1 MTALRTPHVR
11 GRWGEIQLKRV
22 VELAGM
28 LPYCDFEEQV
38 TATTED
44 GRLRP
49 DMMVRLPGGKNV
61 IVDAKV
67 PLAAYLDA
75 CEATDEDER
84 ARHLESHARQV
95 REHMAKLSA
104 KSYWQQFGDTPD
116 FVVMFLPDEGFFR
129 AAWEQDPSL
138 VEAGVRSR
146 VHVASPTTLIV
157 LLQSIAYGWQQE
169 SVAEGAREIQ
179 ALGRE
184 LYERVGDRGRA
195 PDQDGEQ
202 PQGRRR
208 CVQRDGRLAREALL
222 PTARKLDAFVVS
234 DKELPEL
241 TPVVEQPQPSRRRSS
256 ASSCARSTR
265 RSGEKRLPDPL
276 QVAVACSAKAQD
288 RADALDRVEVAVLD
302 SEHLASVREREP
314 HGQVEPVVASL
325 HRRPVERARRGV
337 ERRSAAGRA
346 AERILLDAPAKSSSS
361 TRPSEAAS
369 SVSAQ
374 PEAPRAP
381 LPVSSR
387 QRSTASLP
395 RPARPARATAS
406 RSRDRRPSRAS
417 GRSSSR

>member
-1 MTALRTPHVR
+1 MVVFALFLGLALGAFAAWIIASRLRATAETRLTDARAELAATRAELDVERRSFDEKVVTAVRAASADAYQANSSAFLEIAESKLTGYVRPLKESLAKVEGQVQTLELARERSQGALREQLMQLSERTASLVTALRTPHVR

-28 LPYCDFEEQV
+28 LPYCDFDEQV
-38 TATTED
+38 TASTDD

-49 DMMVRLPGGKNV
+49 DMKVRLPGGKNV

-75 CEATDEDER
+75 CEATDEDDR

-95 REHMAKLSA
+95 RDHMAKLSG

-169 SVAEGAREIQ
+169 SVAEDAREIH

-184 LYERVGDRGRA
+184 LYERVAIVGGHLTKIGNSLKGAVGAFNETVGSLEKRF
-195 PDQDGEQ
+195 
-202 PQGRRR
+202 
-208 CVQRDGRLAREALL
+208 L
-222 PTARKLDAFVVS
+222 PTARKLEGLVVS

-241 TPVVEQPQPSRRRSS
+241 APVVEQPQALQAPEL
-256 ASSCARSTR
+256 
-265 RSGEKRLPDPL
+265 GEQL
-276 QVAVACSAKAQD
+276 
-288 RADALDRVEVAVLD
+288 RAIDAA
-302 SEHLASVREREP
+302 
-314 HGQVEPVVASL
+314 
-325 HRRPVERARRGV
+325 
-337 ERRSAAGRA
+337 
-346 AERILLDAPAKSSSS
+346 
-361 TRPSEAAS
+361 
-369 SVSAQ
+369 
-374 PEAPRAP
+374 
-381 LPVSSR
+381 
-387 QRSTASLP
+387 
-395 RPARPARATAS
+395 
-406 RSRDRRPSRAS
+406 
-417 GRSSSR
+417 

>member
-1 MTALRTPHVR
+1 MVVFALFLGLALGAFAAWIIASRLRATAETRLTDARAELAATRAELDVERRSFDEKVVTAVRAASADAYQANSSAFLEIAESKLTGYVRPLKESLAKVEGQVQTLELARERSQGALREQLMQLSERTASLVTALRTPHVR

-28 LPYCDFEEQV
+28 LPYCDFDEQV
-38 TATTED
+38 TASTDD

-49 DMMVRLPGGKNV
+49 DMKVRLPGGKNV

-75 CEATDEDER
+75 CEATDEDDR

-95 REHMAKLSA
+95 REHMAKLSG

-169 SVAEGAREIQ
+169 SVAEDARQIH

-184 LYERVGDRGRA
+184 LYERVAIVGGHLTKIGNSLKGAVGAFNETVGSLEKRF
-195 PDQDGEQ
+195 
-202 PQGRRR
+202 
-208 CVQRDGRLAREALL
+208 L
-222 PTARKLDAFVVS
+222 PTARKLEGLVVS

-241 TPVVEQPQPSRRRSS
+241 APVVEQPQALQAPEL
-256 ASSCARSTR
+256 
-265 RSGEKRLPDPL
+265 GEQL
-276 QVAVACSAKAQD
+276 
-288 RADALDRVEVAVLD
+288 RAIDAA
-302 SEHLASVREREP
+302 
-314 HGQVEPVVASL
+314 
-325 HRRPVERARRGV
+325 
-337 ERRSAAGRA
+337 
-346 AERILLDAPAKSSSS
+346 
-361 TRPSEAAS
+361 
-369 SVSAQ
+369 
-374 PEAPRAP
+374 
-381 LPVSSR
+381 
-387 QRSTASLP
+387 
-395 RPARPARATAS
+395 
-406 RSRDRRPSRAS
+406 
-417 GRSSSR
+417 

>member
-1 MTALRTPHVR
+1 MVVLALVTGLSVGALAAWLIAARRASSAEARAAELRVALAGTRAELDVERRSFDERVVAAVRAASAEAYQANSSAFLEIAESKLTGYVRPLKESLDKVEGQVQTLELARERSQGALRAQLAQLSERTASLVTALRTPHVR

-28 LPYCDFEEQV
+28 LPYCDFDQQV
-38 TATTED
+38 TAATDD

-49 DMMVRLPGGKNV
+49 DMKIRLPGGKSV

-75 CEATDEDER
+75 CEATDDTER

-138 VEAGVRSR
+138 VETGVRSR

-169 SVAEGAREIQ
+169 SVAEDAREIQ

-184 LYERVGDRGRA
+184 LYERVAIVGTHLNKIGNSLKGAVGAFNDTVGSL
-195 PDQDGEQ
+195 E
-202 PQGRRR
+202 RRF
-208 CVQRDGRLAREALL
+208 L
-222 PTARKLDAFVVS
+222 PTARKLESHVVT

-241 TPVVEQPQPSRRRSS
+241 TPVAEQPQALQAPEL
-256 ASSCARSTR
+256 
-265 RSGEKRLPDPL
+265 GEQL
-276 QVAVACSAKAQD
+276 
-288 RADALDRVEVAVLD
+288 RAIDAA
-302 SEHLASVREREP
+302 
-314 HGQVEPVVASL
+314 
-325 HRRPVERARRGV
+325 
-337 ERRSAAGRA
+337 
-346 AERILLDAPAKSSSS
+346 
-361 TRPSEAAS
+361 
-369 SVSAQ
+369 
-374 PEAPRAP
+374 
-381 LPVSSR
+381 
-387 QRSTASLP
+387 
-395 RPARPARATAS
+395 
-406 RSRDRRPSRAS
+406 
-417 GRSSSR
+417 

>member
-1 MTALRTPHVR
+1 MVTAAFTVLAFTAGAVAAWLLASRRVSVADARLGELRTELVATRAELDVERRSFDEKVVAAVRAASADAYQANSSAFLQIAESKMKPLKDSLDKVEVQVQTLEQARERSQGALREQLGQLSERTASLVTALRTPHVR

-38 TATTED
+38 TTATDD

-49 DMMVRLPGGKNV
+49 DMKVRLPGGKSV

-75 CEATDEDER
+75 CEATDDAER

-138 VEAGVRSR
+138 VETGVRSR

-157 LLQSIAYGWQQE
+157 LLQSVAYGWQQE
-169 SVAEGAREIQ
+169 SVAEDAREIQ

-184 LYERVGDRGRA
+184 LYERVAVVGSHLNKIGNSLKGAVGAFNDTVGSLEKRF
-195 PDQDGEQ
+195 
-202 PQGRRR
+202 
-208 CVQRDGRLAREALL
+208 L
-222 PTARKLDAFVVS
+222 PTARKLEAHVVS

-241 TPVVEQPQPSRRRSS
+241 APVVEQPQALQ
-256 ASSCARSTR
+256 ASEL
-265 RSGEKRLPDPL
+265 GEQL
-276 QVAVACSAKAQD
+276 
-288 RADALDRVEVAVLD
+288 RAIDAA
-302 SEHLASVREREP
+302 
-314 HGQVEPVVASL
+314 
-325 HRRPVERARRGV
+325 
-337 ERRSAAGRA
+337 
-346 AERILLDAPAKSSSS
+346 
-361 TRPSEAAS
+361 
-369 SVSAQ
+369 
-374 PEAPRAP
+374 
-381 LPVSSR
+381 
-387 QRSTASLP
+387 
-395 RPARPARATAS
+395 
-406 RSRDRRPSRAS
+406 
-417 GRSSSR
+417 

>member
-1 MTALRTPHVR
+1 MLIVALILGIALGACAAWVYGSRRLNAAERELAGTRAELDVERRSFDEKVVHALRAASAEAYQANSSAFLELAESKLTGYVRPLKESLTKVEGQVQTLELARERSQGALREQLAQLSERTASLVTALRTPHVR

-38 TATTED
+38 TASTDD

-49 DMMVRLPGGKNV
+49 DMKIRLPGGKNV

-95 REHMAKLSA
+95 REHMTKLSA

-157 LLQSIAYGWQQE
+157 LLQSIAHGWQQE

-184 LYERVGDRGRA
+184 LYERVAIVGGHLTKMGNSLKGAVGAFNETVGSLEKRF
-195 PDQDGEQ
+195 
-202 PQGRRR
+202 
-208 CVQRDGRLAREALL
+208 L
-222 PTARKLDAFVVS
+222 PTARKLDALVVS

-241 TPVVEQPQPSRRRSS
+241 TPVVEQPQPLQ
-256 ASSCARSTR
+256 APEL
-265 RSGEKRLPDPL
+265 GEQL
-276 QVAVACSAKAQD
+276 
-288 RADALDRVEVAVLD
+288 RAIDAA
-302 SEHLASVREREP
+302 
-314 HGQVEPVVASL
+314 
-325 HRRPVERARRGV
+325 
-337 ERRSAAGRA
+337 
-346 AERILLDAPAKSSSS
+346 
-361 TRPSEAAS
+361 
-369 SVSAQ
+369 
-374 PEAPRAP
+374 
-381 LPVSSR
+381 
-387 QRSTASLP
+387 
-395 RPARPARATAS
+395 
-406 RSRDRRPSRAS
+406 
-417 GRSSSR
+417 